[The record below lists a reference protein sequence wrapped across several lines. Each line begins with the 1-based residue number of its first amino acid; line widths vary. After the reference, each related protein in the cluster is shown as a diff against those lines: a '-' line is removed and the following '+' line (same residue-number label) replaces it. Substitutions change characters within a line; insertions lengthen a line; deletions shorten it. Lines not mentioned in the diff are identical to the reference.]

1 MKIIKSLFV
10 SAAMAVGLMAFAS
23 EAQAAT
29 QQRRCGNN
37 RPRAVGQRQH
47 NQQQRIGRGVRSGE
61 LTGRETLRLAREQY
75 QIQQEKRE
83 YRSDGEV
90 TRAERRELQQ
100 ELNQA
105 SRHIYR
111 AKHNGRDRN

>member
-1 MKIIKSLFV
+1 MKRLLALMFV
-10 SAAMAVGLMAFAS
+10 AAFGLAAAGEASAH
-23 EAQAAT
+23 
-29 QQRRCGNN
+29 QRGRGTRTPGVN
-37 RPRAVGQRQH
+37 RRQH
-47 NQQQRIGRGVRSGE
+47 RQQHRIYGGVRSGE
-61 LTGRETLRLAREQY
+61 LTGREFFRLEREQR

-83 YRSDGEV
+83 AKEDGRV
-90 TRAERRELQQ
+90 TARERAELHR

>member
-1 MKIIKSLFV
+1 MRIIKALVAAAAIVVGVAS
-10 SAAMAVGLMAFAS
+10 SAP

-29 QQRRCGNN
+29 HCGGGRTPGVNQRQRNQQR
-37 RPRAVGQRQH
+37 
-47 NQQQRIGRGVRSGE
+47 RIGRGVRSGE

-75 QIQQEKRE
+75 QIQREKRA
-83 YRSDGEV
+83 YKADGEV
-90 TRAERRELQQ
+90 TRPERRELHR

-111 AKHNGRDRN
+111 AKHNRRDRN

>member
-1 MKIIKSLFV
+1 MRIIKSLV
-10 SAAMAVGLMAFAS
+10 AAAAIVVGVAGAAP

-29 QQRRCGNN
+29 RCGGPRTTGVNQRQRHQQRRL
-37 RPRAVGQRQH
+37 
-47 NQQQRIGRGVRSGE
+47 GRGVRSGE

-75 QIQQEKRE
+75 QIQREKRA

-90 TRAERRELQQ
+90 TRVERRELHR

-111 AKHNGRDRN
+111 AKHNRRDRN